1 MQGTLF
7 TNSRVTL
14 GFGAIVIV
22 AALLFVANQDDIDL
36 RSQAQPEQ
44 PVQVA
49 VKAAKPAAPAV
60 EFASDD
66 ELMAD
71 DAGDD
76 PQPDD
81 AADAG
86 DSLADDTDFGA
97 PQTVSPSSSTSHA
110 WSGPSASSSA
120 SSAPASH
127 AAGNT
132 DSGGANPAAA
142 VVLQ

>member
-49 VKAAKPAAPAV
+49 AKAAKPAAPAV

-86 DSLADDTDFGA
+86 DSFADDTDFGA
-97 PQTVSPSSSTSHA
+97 PQTVSPSSSTSPA